1 MSRFFVHHVS
11 RLQRKIVFIVAVA
24 MKTCQSISLH
34 LLGSVV
40 MALLLV
46 RNAALT
52 CYARSVTMEMI
63 FVVLHVTMITSVQQ
77 KRSSLQ
83 LLSLNLMIKTSLCA
97 VDAMN
102 SVPSIL
108 FS

>member
-1 MSRFFVHHVS
+1 MSSFFVHLACL
-11 RLQRKIVFIVAVA
+11 LQRKIVFIVAVA
-24 MKTCQSISLH
+24 MKTCQLISLH
-34 LLGSVV
+34 HLSSVV

-52 CYARSVTMEMI
+52 CYALSGTMEMI
-63 FVVLHVTMITSVQQ
+63 FVVLHVMMIISVQQ
-77 KRSSLQ
+77 MRYSSQ
-83 LLSLNLMIKTSLCA
+83 LRLNLMIKTSLCA